1 MDPRDRADALLARAQ
16 ARGVFVVTPDSAIS
30 PMDASN
36 TQQIPRAAI
45 DGLDRSQDPDTT
57 TQLPASLIEEN
68 DHPLAGHSPTR
79 RLEASGGSGV
89 ASGSGARRQ
98 QVTAPLSTPAPTTPM
113 TTPMKT
119 PVKTPVTT
127 PLARR
132 PQAEPITSPLKEPD
146 PEDTGLVPTVT
157 QNNGRS
163 DLSRRLDGI

>member
-16 ARGVFVVTPDSAIS
+16 ARGVFVVTPDSATS
-30 PMDASN
+30 PMDSSN
-36 TQQIPRAAI
+36 TQQIPRAQI

-68 DHPLAGHSPTR
+68 DHPLAGAAPTR
-79 RLEASGGSGV
+79 RLEGRGG
-89 ASGSGARRQ
+89 RRPQ
-98 QVTAPLSTPAPTTPM
+98 ATTPLSTPSQTTPL
-113 TTPMKT
+113 PS
-119 PVKTPVTT
+119 PPITT

-157 QNNGRS
+157 QTNGKS

>member
-16 ARGVFVVTPDSAIS
+16 ARGVFVVTPDSATS
-30 PMDASN
+30 PMDSSN
-36 TQQIPRAAI
+36 TQQIPRAQI

-68 DHPLAGHSPTR
+68 DHPLAGAAPTR
-79 RLEASGGSGV
+79 RLEARGG
-89 ASGSGARRQ
+89 RRPQ
-98 QVTAPLSTPAPTTPM
+98 ATTPLSTPSQTTPLP
-113 TTPMKT
+113 TP
-119 PVKTPVTT
+119 PVTT

-157 QNNGRS
+157 QTNGKS

>member
-16 ARGVFVVTPDSAIS
+16 ARGVFVVTPDSATS
-30 PMDASN
+30 PMDSSN

-68 DHPLAGHSPTR
+68 DHPLAGSAPTR
-79 RLEASGGSGV
+79 RLEVPGT
-89 ASGSGARRQ
+89 RRQ
-98 QVTAPLSTPAPTTPM
+98 QQTTPLSTPNPTKPM
-113 TTPMKT
+113 P
-119 PVKTPVTT
+119 T

-157 QNNGRS
+157 QNIGKS

>member
-16 ARGVFVVTPDSAIS
+16 ARGVFVVTPDSATS
-30 PMDASN
+30 PMDSSN
-36 TQQIPRAAI
+36 TQQIPRAQI
-45 DGLDRSQDPDTT
+45 DSLDPDTT

-68 DHPLAGHSPTR
+68 DHPLAGAAPTR
-79 RLEASGGSGV
+79 RLEARNG
-89 ASGSGARRQ
+89 RRPQ
-98 QVTAPLSTPAPTTPM
+98 ATTPLSTPSPTTPM
-113 TTPMKT
+113 H
-119 PVKTPVTT
+119 T

-157 QNNGRS
+157 QNNGKS

>member
-68 DHPLAGHSPTR
+68 DHPLAGASPTR
-79 RLEASGGSGV
+79 RLEASGATGV
-89 ASGSGARRQ
+89 RRP
-98 QVTAPLSTPAPTTPM
+98 QVTAPLSTPSP

-119 PVKTPVTT
+119 PGKTPVTT

>member
-68 DHPLAGHSPTR
+68 DHPLAGASPTR
-79 RLEASGGSGV
+79 RLEVPGG
-89 ASGSGARRQ
+89 RRPQ
-98 QVTAPLSTPAPTTPM
+98 ATTPLSTPTTPM
-113 TTPMKT
+113 HT
-119 PVKTPVTT
+119 PVNNAVTA

-157 QNNGRS
+157 HNNGKS

>member
-68 DHPLAGHSPTR
+68 DHPLAGAAPTR
-79 RLEASGGSGV
+79 RLEVSNG
-89 ASGSGARRQ
+89 RRP
-98 QVTAPLSTPAPTTPM
+98 QVTTPLSTPTAPM
-113 TTPMKT
+113 N
-119 PVKTPVTT
+119 TPVTT

-157 QNNGRS
+157 QTNGKS

>member
-68 DHPLAGHSPTR
+68 DHPLAGASPTR
-79 RLEASGGSGV
+79 RLEASGVPSP
-89 ASGSGARRQ
+89 ARRPQ
-98 QVTAPLSTPAPTTPM
+98 ATTPLSTPAPTTPM
-113 TTPMKT
+113 
-119 PVKTPVTT
+119 KTPVTT

>member
-68 DHPLAGHSPTR
+68 DHPLAGKSPTR
-79 RLEASGGSGV
+79 RLEASGATGV
-89 ASGSGARRQ
+89 ASGAGGRRQ
-98 QVTAPLSTPAPTTPM
+98 QVTTPLSTPSPTTPL
-113 TTPMKT
+113 
-119 PVKTPVTT
+119 KTPVTT

>member
-16 ARGVFVVTPDSAIS
+16 ARGVFVVTPDSATS
-30 PMDASN
+30 PMDSSN

-68 DHPLAGHSPTR
+68 DHPLAGSAPTR
-79 RLEASGGSGV
+79 RLEVQNG
-89 ASGSGARRQ
+89 RPQR
-98 QVTAPLSTPAPTTPM
+98 TTPLSIPTPTTPM
-113 TTPMKT
+113 PTAPK
-119 PVKTPVTT
+119 PSPVTT

-146 PEDTGLVPTVT
+146 PEETGLVPTVT
-157 QNNGRS
+157 HNNGKS

>member
-16 ARGVFVVTPDSAIS
+16 ARGVFVVTPDSATS
-30 PMDASN
+30 PMDSSN
-36 TQQIPRAAI
+36 TQQIPRAQI
-45 DGLDRSQDPDTT
+45 DGLDRSSDPDTT

-68 DHPLAGHSPTR
+68 DHPLAGSAPTR
-79 RLEASGGSGV
+79 RLEVPGGRRPQQQTTPQQTTPLNTSGPP
-89 ASGSGARRQ
+89 A
-98 QVTAPLSTPAPTTPM
+98 QVTAPLS
-113 TTPMKT
+113 
-119 PVKTPVTT
+119 
-127 PLARR
+127 RR

>member
-57 TQLPASLIEEN
+57 TQLPASLIAEN
-68 DHPLAGHSPTR
+68 DHPLAGAAPTR
-79 RLEASGGSGV
+79 RLEVSNG
-89 ASGSGARRQ
+89 RRP
-98 QVTAPLSTPAPTTPM
+98 QVTAPLSTPAPTTPLP
-113 TTPMKT
+113 TPGKS
-119 PVKTPVTT
+119 PVTT

-157 QNNGRS
+157 QTNGKS

>member
-68 DHPLAGHSPTR
+68 DHPLAGAAPTR
-79 RLEASGGSGV
+79 RLEATGGAG
-89 ASGSGARRQ
+89 RRPQ
-98 QVTAPLSTPAPTTPM
+98 PTTPLSTPTPTKPM
-113 TTPMKT
+113 PS
-119 PVKTPVTT
+119 PVTT

-146 PEDTGLVPTVT
+146 PEETGLVPTVT
-157 QNNGRS
+157 QSNGKS

>member
-16 ARGVFVVTPDSAIS
+16 ARGAFVVTPDSATS
-30 PMDASN
+30 PMDSSN
-36 TQQIPRAAI
+36 TQQISRAAI

-68 DHPLAGHSPTR
+68 DHPLAGAAPTR
-79 RLEASGGSGV
+79 RLEVPNG
-89 ASGSGARRQ
+89 RRPQ
-98 QVTAPLSTPAPTTPM
+98 ATTPLSTPTPTTPM
-113 TTPMKT
+113 RTPGQS
-119 PVKTPVTT
+119 PVTT

-132 PQAEPITSPLKEPD
+132 PQAEPITSPLKEPG

-157 QNNGRS
+157 QTNGKS

>member
-68 DHPLAGHSPTR
+68 DHPLAGASPTR
-79 RLEASGGSGV
+79 RLEATGGS
-89 ASGSGARRQ
+89 RRPQ
-98 QVTAPLSTPAPTTPM
+98 ATTPLSTPTPTTPLHKPGTQVTAPLS
-113 TTPMKT
+113 
-119 PVKTPVTT
+119 
-127 PLARR
+127 RR

>member
-68 DHPLAGHSPTR
+68 DHPLAGKSPTR
-79 RLEASGGSGV
+79 RLEASGASGV
-89 ASGSGARRQ
+89 ASGAGARRQ
-98 QVTAPLSTPAPTTPM
+98 QVTTPLSTPSPTTPL
-113 TTPMKT
+113 
-119 PVKTPVTT
+119 KTPVTT

-132 PQAEPITSPLKEPD
+132 PQAEPITSPLQEPD

>member
-16 ARGVFVVTPDSAIS
+16 ARGVFVVTPDRATS
-30 PMDASN
+30 PMDSAN

-45 DGLDRSQDPDTT
+45 DGLDNGQDPDTT

-68 DHPLAGHSPTR
+68 DHPLAGSAPTR
-79 RLEASGGSGV
+79 RLESQGG
-89 ASGSGARRQ
+89 RRPQ
-98 QVTAPLSTPAPTTPM
+98 ATAPLATPAPTTPM
-113 TTPMKT
+113 H
-119 PVKTPVTT
+119 T

-157 QNNGRS
+157 KNNGKS